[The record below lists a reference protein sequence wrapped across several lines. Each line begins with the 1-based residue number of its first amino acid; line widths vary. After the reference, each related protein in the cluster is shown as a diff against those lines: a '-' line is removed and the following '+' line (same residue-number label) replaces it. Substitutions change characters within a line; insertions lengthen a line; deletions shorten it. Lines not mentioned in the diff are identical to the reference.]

1 MDNRSAILECALNL
15 FYEKGYDA
23 VGVQEIVECAGVTK
37 PTLYYY
43 FGSKRGLLEN
53 LIQINYQELETKIL
67 QASQGGGGLPDR
79 LYQVA
84 RSYFDYAAA
93 NPRFLML
100 MLALL
105 YSGRKNEGFQVVYP
119 IIQRYYKLFVDI
131 FEKASAE
138 LGNMN
143 GRQRQFAVGFMGIL
157 DYHLMTVVQDRED
170 FAKLAVSN
178 EQTYA
183 LVHQFMY
190 GIYS

>member
-1 MDNRSAILECALNL
+1 MDNRSAILESALEL
-15 FYEKGYDA
+15 FYERGYDA
-23 VGVQEIVECAGVTK
+23 VGVQEIVERAGVTK

-53 LIQINYQELETKIL
+53 LIRVNYQRLEERIRDVL
-67 QASQGGGGLPDR
+67 QNQSTLPER
-79 LYQVA
+79 LYRVA
-84 RSYFDYAAA
+84 RTYFDCATA
-93 NPRFLML
+93 NPRFLLL

-119 IIQRYYKLFVDI
+119 FVQRYYELAVNI
-131 FEKASAE
+131 FETASGE

-157 DYHLMTVVQDRED
+157 DYHLTTVLRDRED
-170 FAKLAVSN
+170 FTKLSISD

-183 LVHQFMY
+183 IVHQFMY